1 MKFLCFF
8 LLTVFN
14 FSFYAQKTDTLTT
27 SPKKVTLNFSGAEG
41 VIIGG
46 YVDNGAFINF
56 TGPNISISTKYS
68 KFIFGMLPSLRYKED
83 NGKPKNSPI
92 MPGLGAGITYCYKKI
107 AFQIPLYYNPKTAL
121 KNGEWQIGFGI
132 GLKIKK

>member
-1 MKFLCFF
+1 MFF
-8 LLTVFN
+8 
-14 FSFYAQKTDTLTT
+14 SAQNDSIQKQMPTT
-27 SPKKVTLNFSGAEG
+27 SLHFSGADG
-41 VIIGG
+41 VIICG

-56 TGPNISISTKYS
+56 TGPNLSVSTKNS

-83 NGKPKNSPI
+83 NSTPRNTPV

-107 AFQIPLYYNPKTAL
+107 AFQIPLYYNPKTSI